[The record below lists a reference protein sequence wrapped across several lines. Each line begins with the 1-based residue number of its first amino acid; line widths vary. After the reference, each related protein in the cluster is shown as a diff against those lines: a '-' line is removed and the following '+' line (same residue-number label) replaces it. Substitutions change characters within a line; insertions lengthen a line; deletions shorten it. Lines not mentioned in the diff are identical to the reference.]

1 MSATESV
8 ASTDEPLD
16 AGLEL
21 VLPGKARSAGD
32 GWTWIAEGWAL
43 FARAPLM
50 WVISMVIVFVVM
62 IAMSLVPMIGTLAFQ
77 VLQAVIAGGFVVACR
92 SLEQGDEF
100 DLEHLFAGFKRR
112 FLPLAIVGLLLLLG
126 WVAIILVFG
135 AFVGFSI
142 LGAFLTGDPE
152 AMMAS
157 MMASVGV
164 IMIGTLVA
172 VGLSVPLM
180 AAYWFAPALVMMH
193 DMKPVE
199 AMKASFFA
207 CFRNFVPFI
216 VYGLVM
222 LVALIVAMIPF
233 GLGMLV
239 WVPLAITSTYVA
251 YRRIFTE
258 EEGAVADPLPS
269 PLPGEGGL

>member
-1 MSATESV
+1 MSATESI
-8 ASTDEPLD
+8 ASNDEPLD
-16 AGLEL
+16 AGLKL
-21 VLPGKARSAGD
+21 VLPGKAESPGD
-32 GWTWIAEGWAL
+32 GWTWIAQGWTL

-50 WVISMVIVFVVM
+50 WVIAMVILFVVM
-62 IAMSLVPMIGTLAFQ
+62 IAINLVPLLGALAFQ
-77 VLQAVIAGGFVVACR
+77 VVQVVFVGGLMAACR
-92 SLEQGDEF
+92 SLETGGDF
-100 DLEHLFAGFKRR
+100 DLEHLFAGFKKR
-112 FLPLAIVGLLLLLG
+112 FIPLAVVGVLMLLG
-126 WVAIILVFG
+126 MLAIMVVWGL
-135 AFVGFSI
+135 FVGFSV

-152 AMMAS
+152 AVMSTVMAS
-157 MMASVGV
+157 MG
-164 IMIGTLVA
+164 MILLGTLV
-172 VGLSVPLM
+172 VLGLLVPLM

-193 DMKPVE
+193 GMKPLA

-239 WVPLAITSTYVA
+239 WLPLAITSTYVA

-258 EEGAVADPLPS
+258 EASAAVTPPTMV
-269 PLPGEGGL
+269 

>member
-8 ASTDEPLD
+8 AFTEEPLD
-16 AGLEL
+16 AGLKL
-21 VLPGKARSAGD
+21 VLPGTAQAAGD
-32 GWTWIAEGWAL
+32 GWTWIARGWAL

-62 IAMSLVPMIGTLAFQ
+62 IALSLVPVIGTLAFQ

-92 SLEQGDEF
+92 SLEQGDDF

-112 FLPLAIVGLLLLLG
+112 FLPLAIVGLLLLVG
-126 WVAIILVFG
+126 WIVILLVF
-135 AFVGFSI
+135 AVFVGFSV

-164 IMIGTLVA
+164 MMIGTLVA

-193 DMKPVE
+193 DMKPLE

-222 LVALIVAMIPF
+222 LIALIVAVIPF

-258 EEGAVADPLPS
+258 DAGAEPVAPAMIV
-269 PLPGEGGL
+269 

>member
-1 MSATESV
+1 MSATESA
-8 ASTDEPLD
+8 ASTDEAPD

-21 VLPGKARSAGD
+21 VLPGRREQVGD
-32 GWTWIAEGWAL
+32 GWTWIAQGWTL
-43 FARAPLM
+43 FAKAPLM
-50 WVISMVIVFVVM
+50 WVISMVILFVVM
-62 IAMSLVPMIGTLAFQ
+62 IAFSLVPMIGSLAFQ

-92 SLEQGDEF
+92 SLEKGDDF
-100 DLEHLFAGFKRR
+100 DLEHLFAGFKKR
-112 FLPLAIVGLLLLLG
+112 FAPLAIVGLLLLAG
-126 WVAIILVFG
+126 WVAIFLVFG

-157 MMASVGV
+157 MMASVGL
-164 IMIGTLVA
+164 ILIGTLVA

-193 DMKPVE
+193 DMKPLA

-216 VYGLVM
+216 LYGLIM
-222 LVALIVAMIPF
+222 LVAAIVAVIPF

-239 WVPLAITSTYVA
+239 WVPVAITSTYVA
-251 YRRIFTE
+251 YRRIFTGE
-258 EEGAVADPLPS
+258 AGAPVPAMIA
-269 PLPGEGGL
+269 